1 MCTAFISP
9 LLQPFHLHLL
19 ENEKSSATIEKYLR
33 DLRSFLRFSADN
45 ALTKQT
51 VLDYKNHLA
60 DHYAVSSANSMLASL
75 NAFFRFAGRPELCIR
90 QLKAQRK
97 AYIPQEKELG
107 KPEYE
112 RLVRAARLR
121 RDERL
126 CLMIQTI
133 CGTGIRV
140 SELQHITVEAVRR
153 GEATVRCKG
162 KIRPVFLVQEL
173 RTALLHYARRCG
185 ITSGPVFITRTGRP
199 VSRTAIWRQMK
210 TLCQQAQ
217 VLPCKVFPHN
227 LRHLFARIF
236 YAAEKDIAKL
246 ADILGHT
253 SINTTRIYV
262 ATTGAEHRRRMEQ
275 LGLILPCTAGG
286 HRPPLQPAAHLGQQ
300 KTGSRRNR

>member
-1 MCTAFISP
+1 MCTASIA
-9 LLQPFHLHLL
+9 LLMQPFASHLT
-19 ENEKSSATIEKYLR
+19 ENEKSPATISKYLR
-33 DLRSFLRFSADN
+33 DVRFFLKYAEQLPLNR
-45 ALTKQT
+45 QT
-51 VLDYKNHLA
+51 VLDYKCHLA
-60 DHYAVSSANSMLASL
+60 SSYAVSSANSMLASL
-75 NAFFRFAGRPELCIR
+75 NAFFRFAGRLELCVKQFR
-90 QLKAQRK
+90 AQRK
-97 AYIPQEKELG
+97 AFIPQEKELS
-107 KPEYE
+107 KQEYE
-112 RLVRAARLR
+112 RLVHTARLR
-121 RDERL
+121 GDERL

-173 RTALLHYARRCG
+173 RTALLHYAKRCG
-185 ITSGPVFITRTGRP
+185 ITSGPVFITRNGRP

-246 ADILGHT
+246 ADVLGHT